1 MMKKKYLECQTLGLS
16 HQPSEPVYYIV
27 DCRIY
32 RSLTE
37 IHFHDRVSL
46 SLVHIFQD
54 INPEALCYGILALVA
69 LCYGILALLNDES
82 CYILSSYIS
91 SVFIKWRVANI
102 NLAAGNVFTS
112 TKKSYNYI
120 LITLF
125 SSYFYS
131 LLKIREHFHH

>member
-1 MMKKKYLECQTLGLS
+1 MFWAVYL
-16 HQPSEPVYYIV
+16 
-27 DCRIY
+27 

-37 IHFHDRVSL
+37 IYFPERVSL

-102 NLAAGNVFTS
+102 NLAAGNVLLVQRSHTI
-112 TKKSYNYI
+112 KS
-120 LITLF
+120 
-125 SSYFYS
+125 
-131 LLKIREHFHH
+131 

>member
-1 MMKKKYLECQTLGLS
+1 MTGFATNLHNLRLWHLLGSLNCSVYL
-16 HQPSEPVYYIV
+16 
-27 DCRIY
+27 

-37 IHFHDRVSL
+37 IHFRDRVPL
-46 SLVHIFQD
+46 IQD

-102 NLAAGNVFTS
+102 NLAAGNV
-112 TKKSYNYI
+112 
-120 LITLF
+120 
-125 SSYFYS
+125 
-131 LLKIREHFHH
+131 LLVQRSHAIIV

>member
-1 MMKKKYLECQTLGLS
+1 M
-16 HQPSEPVYYIV
+16 
-27 DCRIY
+27 
-32 RSLTE
+32 SLTE
-37 IHFHDRVSL
+37 IHFRDRVPL

-112 TKKSYNYI
+112 TKESYNYI

-125 SSYFYS
+125 SC
-131 LLKIREHFHH
+131 

>member
-1 MMKKKYLECQTLGLS
+1 MFRTPYKQCELVYTI
-16 HQPSEPVYYIV
+16 SEIFN
-27 DCRIY
+27 RN
-32 RSLTE
+32 
-37 IHFHDRVSL
+37 SL
-46 SLVHIFQD
+46 SWFQD

-112 TKKSYNYI
+112 TKESYNYI

-125 SSYFYS
+125 TIYFYS
-131 LLKIREHFHH
+131 LLKIREHFNQWLYRQFMNLICIFGHLSQNMV